1 MFVTKEHAHELGL
14 ASVRRFG
21 PDCDQDH
28 DFATLYREHFPAL
41 MRVAYLLTGSNEAAE
56 DAVQDTFIRC
66 RTKLA
71 DLDQPRSY
79 LRAALVNECRSVHR
93 RSHREPAFTR
103 EPEPQL
109 ATDLVELQD
118 ALARLP
124 WRQRTA
130 IVLRYFAD
138 VSDPEIARMLRCRP
152 VTVRS
157 HIRRGIARLR
167 EVLT

>member
-1 MFVTKEHAHELGL
+1 MTTKPAP
-14 ASVRRFG
+14 ATVRE
-21 PDCDQDH
+21 PDQD
-28 DFATLYREHFPAL
+28 FAALYREHFPAL
-41 MRVAYLLTGSNEAAE
+41 MRVAFLLTGSNEIAE

-66 RTKLA
+66 RGKLT
-71 DLDQPRSY
+71 DLDHPRSY
-79 LRAALVNECRSVHR
+79 LRAALVNECRSLHR
-93 RSHREPAFTR
+93 RSRREPAFTR
-103 EPEPQL
+103 QPEPRL
-109 ATDLVELQD
+109 ETELVELQD

-138 VSDPEIARMLRCRP
+138 VPDAEIARMLRCRP

-157 HIRRGIARLR
+157 HIRRGITSLR